1 MAQIQLADL
10 LKQGIKAKKNGDAIT
25 ARLLFSR
32 ALQMDPQN
40 ENGWLWLAS
49 VAESPQQAQAMLERI
64 LEINPHN
71 EKAQQLLQQLRF
83 KVAPKGKV
91 LVVDGNITVRN
102 LVTITLQ
109 RQGFEVVQAADG
121 MEALERLKQ
130 AIPDLVLI
138 DVNMPHLDGYQLCR
152 TIRAQKET
160 NHIPVLML
168 SDSDGFFDRVK
179 GRIAGATD
187 YITKPFA
194 PLALIAAVKRQ
205 IPNGHIS

>member
-10 LKQGIKAKKNGDAIT
+10 LKQGIKAKKNGDTIT

-49 VAESPQQAQAMLERI
+49 VAESPQQAQAMLERV

-71 EKAQQLLQQLRF
+71 EKARQLLQQLRF

-109 RQGFEVVQAADG
+109 RQGYEVVQAADG

-130 AIPDLVLI
+130 AIPDLVLV
-138 DVNMPHLDGYQLCR
+138 DVHVPRLDGYQLCR
-152 TIRAQKET
+152 TIRAQRET

-205 IPNGHIS
+205 IPNGHVS